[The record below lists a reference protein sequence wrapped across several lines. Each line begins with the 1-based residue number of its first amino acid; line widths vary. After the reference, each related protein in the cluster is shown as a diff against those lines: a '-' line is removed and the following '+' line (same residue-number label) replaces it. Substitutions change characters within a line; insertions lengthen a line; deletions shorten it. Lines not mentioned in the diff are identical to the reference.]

1 LSELAPFDP
10 KKRIIEYLLREEPK
24 EQLADLSLRSL
35 TYETASESPA
45 PGGGSISAAV
55 GALGA
60 ALGSMVANLSCHKR
74 GWDEKWKLFSDW
86 AEQGKIAYQELLT
99 LVDEDTRAF
108 NRVMDAFGLPKE
120 SSDQKL
126 ARNLAI
132 QQATLNAI
140 EVPFKV
146 MQVAS
151 GIMEL
156 MEKMADIGNPN
167 SASDVAVGALCLRTA
182 VSGACLNVKINAVE
196 LKDPSLVEKTL
207 LSADL
212 IEKETIQRCEQ
223 IQLRVLEKIGTK

>member
-1 LSELAPFDP
+1 
-10 KKRIIEYLLREEPK
+10 
-24 EQLADLSLRSL
+24 
-35 TYETASESPA
+35 
-45 PGGGSISAAV
+45 
-55 GALGA
+55 
-60 ALGSMVANLSCHKR
+60 MVANLSCHKR
-74 GWDEKWKLFSDW
+74 GWEDQWEEFSDW
-86 AEQGKIAYQELLT
+86 AEKGKVAYNELLT
-99 LVDEDTRAF
+99 LVDEDTKAF

-140 EVPFKV
+140 EVPYKV

-151 GIMEL
+151 GILEL

-167 SASDVAVGALCLRTA
+167 SASDVAVGALCLRSA

-196 LKDPSLVEKTL
+196 LKDPSLVEGTL

-212 IEKETIQRCEQ
+212 LEKETIRRCEE
-223 IQLRVLEKIGTK
+223 IQKLVLQTINSKS